1 MDIKNRVVIVTGGG
15 SGIGAETS
23 RLLAE
28 RGAKIVV
35 TDISETGE
43 EITKSIRQAGGEATF
58 IRADISVAEEA
69 EALVAKTLEHYG
81 RLDGAFNNAGVE
93 QAATPLHELTPAQ
106 WDRAIRVDLTG
117 VFYSL
122 KYQIAA
128 MLESGTRGS
137 IVNTA
142 SSLGQVAIPNASE
155 YVAAKHGV
163 IGLTRA
169 AAADYGQHGIRINA
183 VLPGIVQTPLIARL
197 SEDPTFSGMF
207 DALRQRHL
215 LGRFAKA
222 NEIGEAVHWLLSDSS
237 EFVTGA
243 AIPVDGGYLAV

>member
-1 MDIKNRVVIVTGGG
+1 MDIKDRVVIVTGGG

-23 RLLAE
+23 RLLAG

-43 EITKSIRQAGGEATF
+43 EIAKGIRQAGGEATF
-58 IRADISVAEEA
+58 IRADISVEEDA

-93 QAATPLHELTPAQ
+93 QAGTPLHQLTTAQ

-142 SSLGQVAIPNASE
+142 SSLGQVAIPGAAE

-183 VLPGIVQTPLIARL
+183 VMPGIVETPLIARL
-197 SEDPTFSGMF
+197 SEDPAFSGRF
-207 DALRQRHL
+207 DTLRQRHL
-215 LGRFAKA
+215 LGRFAQA
-222 NEIGEAVHWLLSDSS
+222 NEIGEAVAWLLSDSS
-237 EFVTGA
+237 AFVTGA
-243 AIPVDGGYLAV
+243 AVPVDGGYLAV

>member
-1 MDIKNRVVIVTGGG
+1 MDIKDRVVIVTGGG
-15 SGIGAETS
+15 GGIGAETAK
-23 RLLAE
+23 LLGS
-28 RGAKIVV
+28 RGARVVV
-35 TDISETGE
+35 TDISESGE
-43 EITKSIRQAGGEATF
+43 AVAEAIREAGGDAAF
-58 IRADISVAEEA
+58 LRADITVEEEA
-69 EALVAKTLEHYG
+69 EALVARTLDRYG

-93 QAATPLHELTPAQ
+93 QAATPLHQLTAAQ

-122 KYQIAA
+122 KYQITA

-142 SSLGQVAIPNASE
+142 SALGQVAVANASE

-169 AAADYGQHGIRINA
+169 AAADYGQHGIRVNA
-183 VLPGIVQTPLIARL
+183 VLPGIVETPMVARIAEEP
-197 SEDPTFSGMF
+197 SFSGIF
-207 DALRQRHL
+207 DGLRQRHL
-215 LGRFAKA
+215 LGRFAQP
-222 NEIGEAVHWLLSDSS
+222 NEVGEAVAWLLSDSS
-237 EFVTGA
+237 AFVTGA

>member
-1 MDIKNRVVIVTGGG
+1 MDIKDRVVMVTGAAG
-15 SGIGAETS
+15 GIGAETA
-23 RLLAE
+23 RLLGA
-28 RGAKIVV
+28 RGAKVVV
-35 TDISETGE
+35 TDISESGE
-43 EITKSIRQAGGEATF
+43 KIAEAIRDAGGDAAF
-58 IRADISVAEEA
+58 MRADITVEAEA
-69 EALVAKTLEHYG
+69 EALVAKTIEHYG

-93 QAATPLHELTPAQ
+93 QAATPLHQLTSAQ

-128 MLESGTRGS
+128 MLEAGTRGS

-142 SSLGQVAIPNASE
+142 SALGQVAVPNAAE

-169 AAADYGQHGIRINA
+169 AAADYGKDGIRVNA
-183 VLPGIVQTPLIARL
+183 VLPGIVETPMVARIA
-197 SEDPTFSGMF
+197 EEPNFAGIF
-207 DALRQRHL
+207 DGLRQRHL
-215 LGRFAKA
+215 LGRFAKPS
-222 NEIGEAVHWLLSDSS
+222 EVSEAVAWLLSDSAS
-237 EFVTGA
+237 FVTGA